1 MMNDEKSPKE
11 ITIECKILKI
21 VEELV
26 ALSTSADRLP
36 LLLFQTL
43 INNQEVEC
51 IQNYANDV
59 SIVRIGLNDHGP
71 VHMKKVCYNA
81 LKMLKILHEAG
92 IKTSLESEGAGSFAD
107 SISAVMLASF
117 LHDSGMT
124 VGRKD
129 HELYSG
135 IISYSLISDL
145 LLEVLPGNEN
155 VKRRTII
162 RSMALEGILGHMG
175 THPIHS
181 LEAGIIL
188 VADGCDMTKGR
199 ARITLEIPSKPA
211 EGDIHKYSA
220 NSIEKVKIL
229 KGTEKPIKI
238 EIHMKAE
245 VGFFQVE
252 GVLIPKVKA
261 STVNHLIELE
271 AGVDGE
277 EMKKYL

>member
-1 MMNDEKSPKE
+1 MNDEKSPKE
-11 ITIECKILKI
+11 ITIEGKILKI

-36 LLLFQTL
+36 LLLFQAL

-92 IKTSLESEGAGSFAD
+92 IKTSLESEGAGSFTD

-199 ARITLEIPSKPA
+199 ARITLEIPTKPA

-277 EMKKYL
+277 ETKKYL

>member
-1 MMNDEKSPKE
+1 
-11 ITIECKILKI
+11 
-21 VEELV
+21 
-26 ALSTSADRLP
+26 
-36 LLLFQTL
+36 
-43 INNQEVEC
+43 
-51 IQNYANDV
+51 
-59 SIVRIGLNDHGP
+59 
-71 VHMKKVCYNA
+71 
-81 LKMLKILHEAG
+81 
-92 IKTSLESEGAGSFAD
+92 
-107 SISAVMLASF
+107 
-117 LHDSGMT
+117 
-124 VGRKD
+124 
-129 HELYSG
+129 
-135 IISYSLISDL
+135 
-145 LLEVLPGNEN
+145 
-155 VKRRTII
+155 
-162 RSMALEGILGHMG
+162 MALEGILGHMG